1 MCSCKLH
8 RVVTKRLATSD
19 APAASLPP
27 MASSTFPRPIALSLL
42 LLAACAVVA
51 LSGLHGRRDAEAQQA
66 DLQTSLFLLPTTER
80 PPEHYTGKWF
90 NPP

>member
-1 MCSCKLH
+1 
-8 RVVTKRLATSD
+8 
-19 APAASLPP
+19 

-80 PPEHYTGKWF
+80 PPQHYTGKWS
-90 NPP
+90 NSPQPTKHTHRN